1 MDCRF
6 RKGFLVAVTSAR
18 CWCRTAF
25 AKDPEILM
33 WDQMVPPEELE
44 APPLI
49 PDPDAGSPFAEDDD
63 PLSGWTYGTE
73 PVRALDGKF
82 VKLPGFVVPLES
94 DEGGLLD
101 EFLLV
106 PYFGACIHVPPP
118 PPNQIVYVRLEEP
131 YELTDIW
138 EPYWIIGTIE
148 TKTWSGDI
156 ADTVYQLAGQRVE
169 KYEY

>member
-6 RKGFLVAVTSAR
+6 LKSLFVLLVCLMTAVPVA
-18 CWCRTAF
+18 
-25 AKDPEILM
+25 AKDPQILM
-33 WDQMVPPEELE
+33 WDEMVPENEL
-44 APPLI
+44 ASPPLI
-49 PDPDAGSPFAEDDD
+49 PDPEAGSPFAEEGD
-63 PLSGWTYGTE
+63 PLGGWTYGTE
-73 PVRALDGKF
+73 PVVALDGKY

-131 YELTDIW
+131 YELTNIW
-138 EPYWIIGTIE
+138 DPYWIIGTIE
-148 TKTWSGDI
+148 TKPYSGDI
-156 ADTVYQLAGQRVE
+156 AQTVYQMTGERVE
-169 KYEY
+169 KYDY